1 MSNILIIKHGSLGDL
16 IQANGAIKDIK
27 EYYEN
32 RKVFL
37 LTSKPYSLFMSE
49 CPYIDGVIIDK
60 RLPRWNLFFLHNLK
74 KLLSKYNFTKVF
86 DLQNSNRTKFY
97 KRFILNNAEWSS
109 STDALETGQKKKD
122 FDKYPVLDRMEIQ
135 LKKNNIPINYIKNI
149 DLSWADDDITSLTKQ
164 YTNRDYILVF
174 PFCSKKHQNKKW
186 PFFKDLISRI
196 RRDYKNNYSVL
207 IAPGPNEIKEAEQLN
222 AKIVMKNGESIDIKT
237 LVSLISSAKFVIAN
251 DTGPA
256 HIASHLKKKGLALFG
271 SHTSAK
277 KVSIE
282 NSNFKAISVKN
293 LVDLDVETVMKE
305 IKAHLNELN
314 ILFYNFIPTKIFR
327 KLKGICA

>member
-27 EYYEN
+27 EFYHN

-37 LTSKPYSLFMSE
+37 LTSAPYSIFMSE

-60 RLPRWNLFFLHNLK
+60 RLPRWNLFFLYRLK
-74 KLLSKYNFTKVF
+74 KLLSKYNFSKVF
-86 DLQNSNRTKFY
+86 DLQNSSRTRFY
-97 KRFILNNAEWSS
+97 KNFILKNLEWSS
-109 STDALETGQKKKD
+109 SLDTLESGQSKRD
-122 FDKYPVLDRMEIQ
+122 FDSHPVLDRMELQ
-135 LKKNNIPINYIKNI
+135 LKKSNIPTKYVKNVDLGWAKE
-149 DLSWADDDITSLTKQ
+149 DLSKLTQK

-174 PFCSKKHQNKKW
+174 PFCSKKNQNKKW

-196 RRDYKNNYSVL
+196 RREYKNNYSVL
-207 IAPGPNEIKEAEQLN
+207 IAPGPDEIKEANELN
-222 AKIVMKNGESIDIKT
+222 ANVITENGKSINIKM
-237 LVSLISSAKFVIAN
+237 LISLISGAKFIIAN

-256 HIASHLKKKGLALFG
+256 HIASHLKKNGLVLFG

-282 NSNFKAISVKN
+282 NSYFKAVSVKK
-293 LVDLDVETVMKE
+293 LADLDVDTVLKE
-305 IKAHLNELN
+305 VKDKLN
-314 ILFYNFIPTKIFR
+314 
-327 KLKGICA
+327 